1 MLEESTVVDVKYMLT
16 GWVENQIPLTRL
28 HNVPFV
34 LKEPISRKDLR
45 PRQQKCDRSQ
55 DSLTQV
61 SDPRRTPVE
70 WLKYGLESRR
80 HEKRGWLKEALQSS
94 SLLGRSEND
103 VWRRV
108 ISDYKS
114 QLAHIEGMRAFAD
127 HMNLAF
133 EDPRRAS
140 NGGKRTTG
148 GLWVTA
154 KSPSQTNIPKNP
166 LTIPYLLH
174 AYGVSRSS
182 FKRRVEA
189 DKRGVPI
196 ERYDTRA
203 GPKNF
208 FSVIVSRTAAQQKYT
223 PRFFYVQEAI
233 MCEDKEGFGM
243 KYTDRIAQLGRRF
256 DALVSRNGDISRW
269 SRQAREH
276 DARHQYIKQELIDAL
291 EAQVC
296 RSYRQLS
303 HRCAAFKIPLRDI
316 RHSSRDPVTGRVTF
330 RGNPI
335 KHRKGV
341 PYLVDCNVTG
351 SDPGTPSSPCFP
363 LQNLWEHCLVP
374 CIENLVAPGG
384 PCEGAQVIFQEDNAG
399 PHVEGTYRTWM
410 QEAFGERSWKVEL
423 QAPQGIKIAQL
434 FFFL

>member
-1 MLEESTVVDVKYMLT
+1 MNADHSLLHILLSHFQVGDWVEVEEDYSPGRCSEGGVGSIIRIHRGADPDQSDLMLEESTVVDVKYMLT

-154 KSPSQTNIPKNP
+154 KAPSQTNIPKNP

-256 DALVSRNGDISRW
+256 DALVSRNGGISRW

-303 HRCAAFKIPLRDI
+303 RVCLAVLNLSIPSL
-316 RHSSRDPVTGRVTF
+316 
-330 RGNPI
+330 
-335 KHRKGV
+335 
-341 PYLVDCNVTG
+341 
-351 SDPGTPSSPCFP
+351 
-363 LQNLWEHCLVP
+363 NLMFLIHTVHQWVVLC
-374 CIENLVAPGG
+374 
-384 PCEGAQVIFQEDNAG
+384 QD
-399 PHVEGTYRTWM
+399 YRT
-410 QEAFGERSWKVEL
+410 L
-423 QAPQGIKIAQL
+423 AP
-434 FFFL
+434 